1 MSPVR
6 DILAPMG
13 ASCALLA
20 AVQLTVFAASS
31 LREAFQELG
40 RTFEQEHAGASVSF
54 NFAGSQDLRIQIEH
68 GARADVLAAADP
80 ATARALAAQGLAEDA
95 QVFARNEPVI
105 AVPAGNPAGIHAF
118 TDLPR
123 ARRLVIGA
131 PEVPIGAYTVQIL
144 ETASRIHG
152 SPFRAAVEARIA
164 SRELNVRQVLA
175 KVALGEADAAIVYRT
190 DALTSRGSVE
200 IVPIPAALNVIAE
213 YPIATLREAKQP
225 ALARAFVELVFSA
238 EGRATLARYGFQ

>member
-1 MSPVR
+1 
-6 DILAPMG
+6 MG

-95 QVFARNEPVI
+95 RVFARNEPVI

-144 ETASRIHG
+144 ETASRIH
-152 SPFRAAVEARIA
+152 
-164 SRELNVRQVLA
+164 
-175 KVALGEADAAIVYRT
+175 
-190 DALTSRGSVE
+190 
-200 IVPIPAALNVIAE
+200 
-213 YPIATLREAKQP
+213 
-225 ALARAFVELVFSA
+225 
-238 EGRATLARYGFQ
+238 